1 MNPILL
7 LLGMYFLCIPSSFSE
22 VKKDTI
28 PQSAKFSGMIQVTNN
43 GISLVPA
50 FSLDKPALL
59 AFLDVS
65 KKRFSYS
72 PQFSFDYKARPWF
85 MNQWLRYR
93 LIEGKKVDFRTSVGY
108 AFLYKTTEELKAGS
122 VNEIIKIDR
131 NVISEQLLTYKMT
144 SNNSLTLSHLH
155 GIPTSSDGI
164 TLDLLTLGAT
174 LGGINLGK
182 QFEMTVSPSIFYLS
196 YTGDNEGVFSTQNI
210 MIKKPK
216 STFGLSFQAT
226 EPLMRRNLVVK
237 DFNWNVALVC
247 FL

>member
-28 PQSAKFSGMIQVTNN
+28 PQSAKFSGVIQVTNN

-50 FSLDKPALL
+50 FSLDQPALL

-72 PQFSFDYKARPWF
+72 PQFSYNYNARPWF

-93 LIEGKKVDFRTSVGY
+93 LVEGKKIDFRTSVGY
-108 AFLYKTTEELKAGS
+108 AFLYKTTEELNAGS
-122 VNEIIKIDR
+122 ANEIIKIDR
-131 NVISEQLLTYKMT
+131 NVISELLLTYKMT
-144 SNNSLTLSHLH
+144 SNNSLSLSHLH
-155 GIPTSSDGI
+155 GTPTSSYGI

-174 LGGINLGK
+174 LGGIRLGK
-182 QFEMTVSPSIFYLS
+182 QFEMTVSPSVFYLN
-196 YTGDNEGVFSTQNI
+196 YTGGNEGVFSTQNI

-216 STFGLSFQAT
+216 SAFGLSFQAT
-226 EPLMRRNLVVK
+226 EPLMKRNLVVK